1 MATTTYGDISQRTAA
16 WAASEMLS
24 HAEPIL
30 VLSKFG
36 QSKPLPKNKADTVKF
51 RRPVPFANITVPLS
65 EGVTPSAQQMAYED
79 VTVQIKQWGAWT
91 EITDVVQDMAEDPVL
106 SDASTLCGEQAAET
120 IEYQTWGAIRAGTN
134 VFYANGSSRSGVDSV
149 YTLAKQRAVT
159 RSLKGNRAKKV
170 TSMVGASPNYST
182 EPVDAAFIAFAHT
195 DLEADIR
202 DMPGFTP
209 TEKYGSM
216 KALPYEIGKVEDVRY
231 VLSPVLDSFPDA
243 GGTASTNGVISTTG
257 TNADVYPIV
266 IVGKESYGLIPLKG
280 AGAIT
285 PKVLN
290 PNTPRG
296 GDPLGQRGSVGW
308 KAYYVAKILNE
319 GWMARIETAASNLA

>member
-1 MATTTYGDISQRTAA
+1 MPSTTYGDIGQRTAA
-16 WAASEMLS
+16 WAATEMLS

-51 RRPVPFANITVPLS
+51 RRPVPFASVTVPLV

-91 EITDVVQDMAEDPVL
+91 EITDVVNDLAEDPVL
-106 SDASTLCGEQAAET
+106 ADSSMLCGEQAAET

-134 VFYANGSSRSGVDSV
+134 VFFANGLSRAAVNTT
-149 YTLAKQRAVT
+149 YNLAKQRAVT
-159 RSLKGNRAKKV
+159 RSLKASRAKKV
-170 TSMVGASPNYST
+170 TSMIGASANYST
-182 EPVDAAFIAFAHT
+182 EPVDAAFIGFAHT

-202 DMPGFTP
+202 DMVGFTP

-231 VLSPVLDSFPDA
+231 ILSPVLDSFPDA
-243 GGTASTNGVISTTG
+243 GGLDQDAVISTTG

-266 IVGKESYGLIPLKG
+266 IVGKEAYGLTPLKG

-290 PNTPRG
+290 PDSPRG

-308 KAYYVAKILNE
+308 KAYYVSKILNE
-319 GWMARIETAASNLA
+319 TWMARVEVAASLL

>member
-1 MATTTYGDISQRTAA
+1 MAITAYGDISQRTAA
-16 WAASEMLS
+16 WAATEMLS

-51 RRPVPFANITVPLS
+51 RRPVPFPKITTALT
-65 EGVTPSAQQMAYED
+65 EGVTPSSQQMAYED

-91 EITDVVQDMAEDPVL
+91 EITDYVNDLAEDPVL
-106 SDASTLCGEQAAET
+106 SDASMLCGEQAAET
-120 IEYQTWGAIRAGTN
+120 VEYQTWGAIRAGTN
-134 VFYANGSSRSGVDSV
+134 VFYTNGSARNAVNTV
-149 YTLAKQRAVT
+149 YNLATQRAVT
-159 RSLKGNRAKKV
+159 RSLKANRAKKI
-170 TSMVGASPNYST
+170 TSMIGGSPNYST
-182 EPVDAAFIAFAHT
+182 EPVDAAFIGFAHT

-202 DMPGFTP
+202 DIPGFVP
-209 TEKYGSM
+209 VEKYGTM
-216 KALPYEIGKVEDVRY
+216 KALPYEIGKIEDVRY
-231 VLSPVLDSFPDA
+231 VLSPVLDAFADA
-243 GGTASTNGVISTTG
+243 GGAAGSMVSTTG

-266 IVGKESYGLIPLKG
+266 IVGKEAYGLIPLKG

-308 KAYYVAKILNE
+308 KAYYVAKVLNE
-319 GWMARIETAASNLA
+319 TWMARVETAATAL